1 MNHPILQCTIFI
13 AKEAVLPGKKGED
26 LLRGNIVREALLKFF
41 ELLSTPTEKT
51 RFKVNKQ
58 EQETGIPLFGMEEEG
73 IRLLIITSH
82 CKNGLK
88 DCFKQL
94 LFQAYSINTIDL
106 TPQRYLFVEAEFS
119 NRVWRSDRF
128 FHVMGSIFKHLG
140 IGCKLQVDKLLTFFS
155 PGMLRDFLDK
165 GEPGTITNRELRNS
179 IEETCFATGVEEMRE
194 FLLRDTAIFH
204 DLIFKKLEIGN
215 NKDNRNENDI
225 KIRKSAVRLIFG
237 AWMAGDIDNAL
248 PGRVLK
254 EFSGKFL
261 EKNELIEGLND
272 KIKDLNQIHSR
283 FKNPLWKYLENR
295 KIAFIEDRSEIE
307 KEGWDIVLPAI
318 FCSPEQLKPVELVR
332 FKDVNE
338 ALDIFKDNKRGIELT
353 AFDLIILDLYSSITG
368 TNHGQSIQITN
379 MKDPL
384 WQLIEMLENIRK
396 GHIEKSIP
404 QPMPHIIVFT
414 RDDKGM
420 TVRTMFKELNAADYF
435 FKITEAEEHKCG
447 YYSSFR
453 NAVLS
458 ALRENVYQVGG
469 MTDIPSRLHFNK
481 WLRQFDPCDRP
492 LILHLMKHFKYFPA
506 TNIVKLFD
514 SYLKGNTKWE
524 DGPAGKD
531 SKVSILNSKPRKPG
545 RFYISYL
552 GRPNKS
558 GPATL
563 PLLSKTEWIK
573 DLREEI
579 EKRSSKKI
587 PGFFSYE
594 DLKRKIKDRIK
605 RGTLKKNPLCLI
617 FVDDVAGS
625 GGQLENY
632 IEKLIKYLIKN
643 TAKEKLTQLQGL
655 EIIAFFAL
663 GIQKNDFESLIN
675 NRGGGR
681 IGNEAASIN
690 GTFEVEVNDGFFIPI
705 SVHVAHY
712 TQSIQEIF
720 KDNFRA
726 VKKSLKKYSVIMEL
740 RDEDYP
746 CDFLPLGWE
755 ENGGLISTYANIPG
769 NTIPVIWQEY
779 KSKNKKD
786 MILRENGLSL
796 KEWFPLY
803 PRYFN
808 PLTPAKSRKKEKL
821 ECCRKKICP
830 VNPKKWN
837 KTFFEVHWGNEN
849 NEDPPCKIK
858 YLNR

>member
-1 MNHPILQCTIFI
+1 LNRSILDWDINTTFEKAEKEDETPINPVSASLVKFFTVFGIQ
-13 AKEAVLPGKKGED
+13 ANKKG
-26 LLRGNIVREALLKFF
+26 
-41 ELLSTPTEKT
+41 
-51 RFKVNKQ
+51 
-58 EQETGIPLFGMEEEG
+58 TGIPLLGMEEKG
-73 IRLLIITSH
+73 VRLLIISSH
-82 CKNGLK
+82 CKNELK
-88 DCFKQL
+88 EYFKQL
-94 LFQAYSINTIDL
+94 IFQAYSIHTMDL
-106 TPQRYLFVEAEFS
+106 TRQRYIFMETESSSKA
-119 NRVWRSDRF
+119 WRFDRF
-128 FHVMGSIFKHLG
+128 FHVMASIFKHLK
-140 IGCKLQVDKLLTFFS
+140 IGLKLQADKLLTIFS
-155 PGMLRDFLDK
+155 PGLGGDFLDM

-204 DLIFKKLEIGN
+204 DLIFKKLGIGN
-215 NKDNRNENDI
+215 NEDNRNENDI

-237 AWMAGDIDNAL
+237 AWLAGDIDKDL

-254 EFSGKFL
+254 EFSGEFL

-272 KIKDLNQIHSR
+272 KIKDLNNIHFR

-318 FCSPEQLKPVELVR
+318 FRSPEQLKPVELVP
-332 FKDVNE
+332 FENVNK
-338 ALDIFKDNKRGIELT
+338 ALDIFKYNKEGMELT
-353 AFDLIILDLYSSITG
+353 DFDLIILDLYSSDTG
-368 TNHGQSIQITN
+368 GNHGQSIQITN

-384 WQLIEMLENIRK
+384 WQLIEMLDDIRK
-396 GHIEKSIP
+396 GCIEKSIP

-414 RDDKGM
+414 RDDKGI

-458 ALRENVYQVGG
+458 ALKENVYQVGG

-492 LILHLMKHFKYFPA
+492 LILHLMKHYKYFPA
-506 TNIVKLFD
+506 ANIVKLFD
-514 SYLKGNTKWE
+514 IYLNLKENTKWNKN
-524 DGPAGKD
+524 GT
-531 SKVSILNSKPRKPG
+531 VSILNSSPRKPD

-563 PLLSKTEWIK
+563 PLLSKTGWIIK
-573 DLREEI
+573 LREEI
-579 EKRSSKKI
+579 EKRNLKKI

-594 DLKRKIKDRIK
+594 DLKPKIKNRIK

-617 FVDDVAGS
+617 FVDDVVGS
-625 GGQLENY
+625 GGQLDDY
-632 IEKLIKYLIKN
+632 IKKFIKYLIKN
-643 TAKEKLTQLQGL
+643 TAEEKLTQLQSL
-655 EIIAFFAL
+655 EIIVLFAL
-663 GIQKNDFESLIN
+663 GIQKDDFESLIN
-675 NRGGGR
+675 NKGGGR
-681 IGNEAASIN
+681 IGNEAGSIK

-712 TQSIQEIF
+712 TRSIREIF
-720 KDNFRA
+720 KNNLMA
-726 VKKSLKKYSVIMEL
+726 VEKTLKKYSVSMEL

-796 KEWFPLY
+796 KEWVPLHQ
-803 PRYFN
+803 RYFN
-808 PLTPAKSRKKEKL
+808 PLTTGKKRNKRKL
-821 ECCRKKICP
+821 ECFIKKVCL
-830 VNPKKWN
+830 VDSEKWN
-837 KTFFEVHWGNEN
+837 ERFFAEHWGKEN
-849 NEDPPCKIK
+849 NSDPPCKIK
-858 YLNR
+858 S